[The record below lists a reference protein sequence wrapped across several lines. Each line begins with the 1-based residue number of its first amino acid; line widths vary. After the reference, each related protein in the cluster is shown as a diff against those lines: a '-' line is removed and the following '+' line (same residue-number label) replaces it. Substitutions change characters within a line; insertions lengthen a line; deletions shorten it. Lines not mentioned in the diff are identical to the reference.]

1 MAKKKYK
8 KPENSK
14 HKPRKDLKD
23 YQGKETDNMVIDSS
37 GVPAPD
43 VPRKIKYSD
52 IGNSENMVSKT
63 KDSDIMYPI
72 KSMEDGDIKMPA
84 HAIKTFKKN
93 IEADTKDVLATLA
106 KKDGGYMTQIEK
118 LTKEQKE
125 KLVREIVKRK
135 VAKFIVEQAEKEE
148 PLADTPEPEPAADA
162 PAVSAEAPPAP
173 EAEAPEVEA
182 PPAPEAEAPE
192 AEAPEAEAP
201 EAEAPEEP
209 EVDAD
214 TRVAN
219 FVTAV
224 QQKGNFVQQTEMIMK
239 ALNQIMSGNEAKQKI
254 GKLGFLQRVLKRAI
268 EKQK

>member
-201 EAEAPEEP
+201 EAEAPEAP